1 MKHYLE
7 SIEAVFT
14 ALDSGPAGLS
24 EAEAAQRLE
33 RDGKNKLAEG
43 KNLVKTIL
51 VPNKL
56 VNLILK

>member
-33 RDGKNKLAEG
+33 RDGKNKLA
-43 KNLVKTIL
+43 
-51 VPNKL
+51 
-56 VNLILK
+56 